1 MVYGIYRIYI
11 YIYYVSANKMTKR
24 RLLAAKRMFKKK
36 RRKIQIDTYIT
47 YSTAKQIKPESKD
60 IVGEKCIR
68 NDNGVPAFNE
78 EEKKKACK

>member
-1 MVYGIYRIYI
+1 MVYIEYI
-11 YIYYVSANKMTKR
+11 YIHYVSANKMTKR
-24 RLLAAKRMFKKK
+24 RLFATKKMFKKK
-36 RRKIQIDTYIT
+36 RRKIQIDTYII
-47 YSTAKQIKPESKD
+47 YSTAKQIEQQNKD